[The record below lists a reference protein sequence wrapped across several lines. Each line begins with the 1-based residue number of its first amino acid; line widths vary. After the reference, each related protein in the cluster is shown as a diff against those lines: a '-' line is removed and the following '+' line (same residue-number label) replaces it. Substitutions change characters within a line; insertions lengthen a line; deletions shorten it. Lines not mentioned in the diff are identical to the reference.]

1 MKRFIHHFHT
11 SSFGLRGA
19 PCLAFTAMLSVAL
32 CAALS
37 SCGLPRS
44 AVTMTALD
52 GRSIA
57 LRALSPEAKTGVV
70 SGANGT
76 AWFAFNPARSGLVS
90 REKKGDPAGKG
101 PAECTV
107 EITLASESPDPVTV
121 TFGAVTGADLGPDGK
136 LVASPAKRPL
146 AVAEAVTGEM
156 TLGICVP
163 VADAAKKDTA
173 AVRGFAVGVSGGSGS
188 RVKIVSARVTR
199 ARSLWSR
206 RGGSVAFV
214 PSAAGGKI
222 HLGELR
228 SGILPRILVPEGSF
242 VTLDFAPS
250 PDGTGSI
257 EKQSRAEFRSGRSAF
272 SIRQSPSPH
281 RASIPSFALAG
292 TGPEAGNVF
301 LTPEVGAESLVGVE
315 VTHGAPLPVVDASS
329 SESPISADPSLI
341 VEWPQDRWRNR
352 EYEVFSWD
360 SFPTVLIFDTA
371 DYAVQDLLFKRLAFF
386 VEKQGYRGKLL
397 SDAELAGLHAY
408 NAHDYRAD
416 SLAAFF
422 DAASRSGFA
431 LGKEETEL
439 RRILV
444 AEGVIVAK
452 GKGKASGFAPGAG
465 AVISIS
471 RESASYLRYM
481 FIAHEAYHGIYFVD
495 PDFRAEVSRV
505 YRSMDPR
512 AIEFLHSYFTVFAS
526 LGYDTSDPYL
536 MENEFMAYLLQQPLD
551 RVGPYFTGVIS
562 DRYRKRGGDPKLLE
576 YISSTNATDFV
587 RAADELNDYVF
598 TRWGIAGG
606 RVGLY
611 LGE

>member
-1 MKRFIHHFHT
+1 MKRFQQYYLHST
-11 SSFGLRGA
+11 VRPRGA
-19 PCLAFTAMLSVAL
+19 LRLYVALCVAL

-37 SCGLPRS
+37 LASCGLPRS
-44 AVTMTALD
+44 AVSMTALD
-52 GRSIA
+52 GRALA
-57 LRALSPEAKTGVV
+57 LRALSPEAQTGVV
-70 SGANGT
+70 SGANRT
-76 AWFAFNPARSGLVS
+76 AWFAFNPAHSGLVS
-90 REKKGDPAGKG
+90 REKKGGAAGKG
-101 PAECTV
+101 PTECTIEV
-107 EITLASESPDPVTV
+107 TLASESSDPVTV
-121 TFGAVTGADLGPDGK
+121 SFGAVTGADLGPDGK
-136 LVASPAKRPL
+136 LVASPGKRPL

-173 AVRGFAVGVSGGSGS
+173 VRGFAVSVSGGSGS
-188 RVKIVSARVTR
+188 RVKIISARVTR
-199 ARSLWSR
+199 AQSLWSR
-206 RGGSVAFV
+206 RSGSIAFV

-222 HLGELR
+222 NLGELR
-228 SGILPRILVPEGSF
+228 SGALPRILVPEGSF

-250 PDGTGSI
+250 ADGAGSI
-257 EKQSRAEFRSGRSAF
+257 EKQSRAEFRSGRSSF
-272 SIRQSPSPH
+272 SVRASPSPH
-281 RASIPSFALAG
+281 RASIPSFVLTG

-301 LTPEVGAESLVGVE
+301 LTPETGAEGLVGVE
-315 VTHGAPLPVVDASS
+315 VTHGAPLPVVDSS
-329 SESPISADPSLI
+329 SSVSPISADPSLI

-371 DYAVQDLLFKRLAFF
+371 DYAVQDRLFKRLAFF
-386 VEKQGYRGKLL
+386 VEKQGYRGKIL

-408 NAHDYRAD
+408 NAHDYRAE

-422 DAASRSGFA
+422 DAASRAGFA
-431 LGKEETEL
+431 LGKEEIEL

-444 AEGVIVAK
+444 AEGIIVAK
-452 GKGKASGFAPGAG
+452 GKGLSAGFAPGAG

-481 FIAHEAYHGIYFVD
+481 FIAHESYHGIYFVD

-536 MENEFMAYLLQQPLD
+536 MENEFMAYMLQQPLD

-562 DRYRKRGGDPKLLE
+562 DRYRKRGGDPKLLD
-576 YISSTNATDFV
+576 YIATTNATDFV